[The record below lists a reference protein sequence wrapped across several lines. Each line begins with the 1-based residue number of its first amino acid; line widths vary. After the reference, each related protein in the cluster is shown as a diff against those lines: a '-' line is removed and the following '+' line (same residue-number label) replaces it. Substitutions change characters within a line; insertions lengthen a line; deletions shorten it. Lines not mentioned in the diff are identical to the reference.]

1 MHRVYLTLL
10 LLLLVNFTSLGQSTI
25 TLKGKIIDDST
36 KLPLESATVYLT
48 SAKDSTIIDY
58 TISDR
63 NGSFSLPTR
72 KITKPA
78 FLKVSFMGYEDYKLE
93 IPELLTNKDFGQ
105 LLVLEQANALGEV
118 VIKSEAPPVRIKKDT
133 LEFNAAS
140 FKVRPDAN
148 VEALLKQL
156 PGVEITTD
164 GKITVNGKEVNN
176 ILVNGKP
183 FFGKDGKIAT
193 ENLPAEIIDKVQIT
207 DTKTKEEEI
216 SGEAASSQEKTINL
230 TIQEDKNKGLFGKF
244 SGGMG
249 TDERYEASGLVNY
262 FKNEQ
267 KISVLGSANNINSV
281 GFSMDEIFDAM
292 GGGRNFYSNSDGSFG
307 VDGMRFGGGTGITE
321 SGMIGLNFAD
331 KYFKKLDTG
340 GSYFYTNSITNN
352 DNRSRVE
359 NFLTGDSA
367 GGNSFITESNGT
379 TKNINDG
386 HNFNLE
392 FEYKIDS
399 LTTLSIRPNLTKN
412 TAEYSNRFQ
421 QSSTNDLGLINETTS
436 DDSSISENLNFEN
449 QLYFSR
455 RFKKK
460 GRTFGFTFNNTH
472 KKDDSDNVTKS
483 ETYYF
488 QDPSLDDDIRN
499 QRRFNNRKEESYYL
513 RVGYSEPITD
523 SLSITLRAAYTTNK
537 KTADRSTLDFDS
549 VSGQFN
555 TINDSL
561 SFNTFSRTKMFNPS
575 ASINVRKKKYS
586 MGVSLGTKIIDFDN
600 NSDYVGTM
608 GEVNK
613 KFIYPSADMWLNYNI
628 SKSKSAYFY
637 YNYDVNMPSAE
648 QILPVIDLSNP
659 LSRVTGNADLE
670 PEESHSVYFS
680 FNNYDY
686 ASKSGFYL
694 YAGADY
700 YQQQIVMSTVF
711 NPTDLISRT
720 EFRNIDN
727 TASGYMG
734 FSLDKSI
741 KMEGHTFKF
750 GGGINGNFNYSKG
763 LTNNSLYKA
772 EGYRLTPNVRFTWDY
787 GDLLSVTPS
796 YRYTFN
802 RTDFTNYTIENTSN
816 FTHSLKLETTSRWP
830 KHVVFGNDFGYNY
843 NSNIA
848 DGFQKDF
855 YLWNMSLGYNFL
867 GDALLAKVKVYDL
880 LNQNVNATRTIT
892 PTAIQDV
899 ENTVLRRY
907 AMFSLTYKI
916 EKFAG
921 KKKNAWEE

>member
-1 MHRVYLTLL
+1 MHRVYSALL
-10 LLLLVNFTSLGQSTI
+10 LFLLVSFTSYAQSTI
-25 TLKGKIIDDST
+25 TLKGKIIDNST

-48 SAKDSTIIDY
+48 SVKDSTIIDY

-63 NGSFSLPTR
+63 NGSFSLSTR

-78 FLKVSFMGYEDYKLE
+78 YLKVSFMGYQDYKQE
-93 IPELLTNKDFGQ
+93 ITELLANKDFGQ
-105 LLVLEQANALGEV
+105 IFVEESPNVLGEV
-118 VIKSEAPPVRIKKDT
+118 VVKSEAPPVRIKKDT

-156 PGVEITTD
+156 PGVEITSD

-244 SGGMG
+244 SGGLG

-267 KISVLGSANNINSV
+267 KISFLGSSNNINSV

-292 GGGRNFYSNSDGSFG
+292 GGGRNYYSSSDGSFG
-307 VDGMRFGGGTGITE
+307 IDGMRFGGGTGITE
-321 SGMIGLNFAD
+321 SGMIGVNFAD
-331 KYFKKLDTG
+331 KWFKKFDTG
-340 GSYFYTNSITNN
+340 GSYFYTNSETNN
-352 DNRSRVE
+352 DNRSRIE
-359 NFLTGDSA
+359 NFLTGDSP
-367 GGNSFITESNGT
+367 GGNSFITESTGK

-386 HNFNLE
+386 HNLNLD
-392 FEYKIDS
+392 FEYNIDS
-399 LTTLSIRPNLTKN
+399 LTTLSIRPKFTKN
-412 TAEYSNRFQ
+412 TAEYSNKFQ
-421 QSSTNDLGLINETTS
+421 QTSTNDLGLINQTTS
-436 DDSSISENLNFEN
+436 DDSSINKNTNFES
-449 QLYFSR
+449 QLYFHR

-460 GRTFGFTFNNTH
+460 GRSFGFTFNNTH
-472 KKDDSDNVTKS
+472 RDDDSDNITKS

-488 QDPSLDDDIRN
+488 QDPSLEDDIRN
-499 QRRFNNRKEESYYL
+499 QRRFNKRKEENYYL
-513 RVGYSEPITD
+513 RMGYSEPITD
-523 SLSITLRAAYTTNK
+523 SLSLTLRTSYATNR
-537 KTADRSTLDFDS
+537 KTADRSTFNFDGTS
-549 VSGQFN
+549 NQYS
-555 TINDSL
+555 ILNDSL
-561 SFNTFSRTKMFNPS
+561 SYSLDSRTQTINPS
-575 ASINVRKKKYS
+575 MGISVRKKKYS
-586 MGVSLGTKIIDFDN
+586 MGLSLGTQIIKFENSSLFD
-600 NSDYVGTM
+600 GTEGM
-608 GEVNK
+608 VNK
-613 KFIYPSADMWLNYNI
+613 NYLYPSANLWLNYNI
-628 SKSKSAYFY
+628 SKSKSAYVY
-637 YNYDVNMPSAE
+637 YNFDVRMPSAE
-648 QILPVIDLSNP
+648 QILPIVDLSNP
-659 LSRVTGNADLE
+659 LSRVTGNPNLE
-670 PEESHSVYFS
+670 PEKNHSIYFN

-686 ASKSGFYL
+686 ASKSGYYL
-694 YAGADY
+694 YGGTNY
-700 YQQQIVMSTVF
+700 YEQQIVMSTVF

-720 EFRNIDN
+720 EFQNIEN
-727 TASGYMG
+727 MASGYMG
-734 FSLDKSI
+734 VSMDKSI
-741 KMEGHTFKF
+741 KTEGHSFRF
-750 GGGINGNFNYSKG
+750 SLGVNANFNYSKG

-772 EGYRLTPNVRFTWDY
+772 QGYQLSPEAAITWDY
-787 GDLLSVTPS
+787 GDLLSITPS
-796 YRYTFN
+796 YRYSFN
-802 RTDFTNYTIENTSN
+802 RTDFTNYTIDNTSN
-816 FTHSLKLETTSRWP
+816 YIHSLKLETTSRWP
-830 KHVVFGNDFGYNY
+830 KHIVFGNDFGYTY

-855 YLWNMSLGYNFL
+855 YLWNMSLGYNFF
-867 GDALLAKVKVYDL
+867 GDKLLAKVKVYDL

-921 KKKNAWEE
+921 KKKKPWEE